1 MALMASSLGSAHCY
15 RSQLR
20 DRLQNAPRTN
30 EMISKNRG
38 TVRAI
43 ANNALKEPVSS
54 KDAAHPIQIAGEF
67 GVAVTVR

>member
-1 MALMASSLGSAHCY
+1 
-15 RSQLR
+15 
-20 DRLQNAPRTN
+20 
-30 EMISKNRG
+30 MISKNRG

-67 GVAVTVR
+67 GVAVTMR